1 MISSLSMPSTFQI
14 HICMVL
20 KLTEGEKH
28 DFMIC
33 QSKSLYGEIILSFVY
48 YIFYILSFVHLIF
61 KTTFMIF
68 ILGPTNSIMNLKL
81 D

>member
-33 QSKSLYGEIILSFVY
+33 QSKSLYGEIILSFV
-48 YIFYILSFVHLIF
+48 HLIF